1 MWKKKVKYPYFVD
14 PLYDWVIEL
23 SSNKTANT
31 KVAQYKSIQAIDQQ
45 GDQIISTFN
54 FDGNRYFKGISNMN
68 NGTFT
73 LLVDTKKMETLA
85 KEFYAYVQLEDDKGN
100 KSPISMRMMVR
111 VVIKDMPRPK

>member
-45 GDQIISTFN
+45 GD
-54 FDGNRYFKGISNMN
+54 
-68 NGTFT
+68 
-73 LLVDTKKMETLA
+73 
-85 KEFYAYVQLEDDKGN
+85 
-100 KSPISMRMMVR
+100 
-111 VVIKDMPRPK
+111 